1 LRQGYKINALMLCL
15 GETTMRVSAPLFLTL
30 VPFFASAAD
39 IRVANYG
46 VDAPACGSAVSPC
59 RSITQAIE
67 IAQAGDTVLVGPGRY
82 GDINGDGDFTDA
94 GDEHGDSAVIT
105 LARSGLRIISE
116 RGASVTLI
124 DATGSPF
131 TQVAVLII
139 ARGTQFGAAGHGFR
153 VLASDQIYGISVS
166 GNEITVA
173 GNVVTGGRQG
183 SYSFPTRGRAILI
196 ADNVAIDNV
205 DGTGFT
211 GVDNIID
218 PGAGDR
224 TRVLRNAAIRN
235 RLGFNVAGPSL
246 LFTDNVADDNFQGA
260 MIGGDGAT
268 FRRNFVGS
276 SHREGV
282 ILSGKVAAF
291 LDNSVIGNRGPGV
304 SVIGPV
310 TQFSR
315 NNIYGNGTS
324 EGTFTGE
331 PPNCGVY
338 QGNRTRLNAPNN
350 FWGAATGPGADP
362 ADAVCNLPNS
372 TTVVAPVA
380 VRPFAHVPL
389 AGTP

>member
-1 LRQGYKINALMLCL
+1 
-15 GETTMRVSAPLFLTL
+15 MRVSAPLFLIL
-30 VPFFASAAD
+30 IPFFASAAD

-82 GDINGDGDFTDA
+82 GDVNGDGDFTDA
-94 GDEHGDSAVIT
+94 GDEYGDSAVIT

-131 TQVAVLII
+131 IVQAVLIV

-153 VLASDQIYGISVS
+153 ILAPNQIYGIEVS
-166 GNEITVA
+166 DNSSECTVA
-173 GNVVTGGRQG
+173 GNIVTGGTQG
-183 SYSFPTRGRAILI
+183 SYLFPTRGRAIVI
-196 ADNVAIDNV
+196 SDNVAIDNV
-205 DGTGFT
+205 EGPGFT
-211 GVDNIID
+211 GVDNLVS
-218 PGAGDR
+218 PGSGDR
-224 TRVLRNAAIRN
+224 TRVLRNVSIRN
-235 RLGFNVAGPSL
+235 LVGFNVAGPSL
-246 LFTDNVADDNFQGA
+246 LFTDNVADDNVQGA
-260 MIGGDGAT
+260 LIGGDGAT
-268 FRRNFVGS
+268 FRRNFVGN

-282 ILSGKVAAF
+282 FLSGRVAAF
-291 LDNSVIGNRGPGV
+291 LDNSAIGNRGPGV
-304 SVIGPV
+304 TVTGPV

-324 EGTFTGE
+324 EVSVNGV
-331 PPNCGVY
+331 PPNCGLN
-338 QGNRTRLNAPNN
+338 QGSRTRLNAPNN
-350 FWGAATGPGADP
+350 FWGAPTGPGPDP
-362 ADAVCNLPNS
+362 ADAVCNLPDS

-389 AGTP
+389 AVPP